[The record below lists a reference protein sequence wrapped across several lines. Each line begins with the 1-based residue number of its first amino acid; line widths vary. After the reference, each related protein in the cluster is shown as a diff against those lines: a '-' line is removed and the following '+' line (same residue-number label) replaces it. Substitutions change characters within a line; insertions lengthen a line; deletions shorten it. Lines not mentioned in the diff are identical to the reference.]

1 MKTDRGTLTQ
11 LRLWLQENIEFED
24 YLIKNHENVITPR
37 VQRAC
42 WYSVLEKM
50 RELQYE
56 ELQRR
61 EEGREE

>member
-24 YLIKNHENVITPR
+24 YLIKEHENVITPR

-61 EEGREE
+61 RDPL